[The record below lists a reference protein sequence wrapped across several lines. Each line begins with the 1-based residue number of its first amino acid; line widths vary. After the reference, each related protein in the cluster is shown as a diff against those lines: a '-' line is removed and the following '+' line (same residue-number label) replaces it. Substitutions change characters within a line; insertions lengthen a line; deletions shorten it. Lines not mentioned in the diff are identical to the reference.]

1 MTGSRSIVI
10 APPWQTDRIS
20 PPRTGK
26 RLVVLWSLLVF
37 ALLRGFA
44 VAEWAGSAPGQSV
57 LVTLGALTVAGLL
70 VLAAVRVRAAH
81 PGLGAARA
89 RVRTT
94 LRDRTLRTAFLPQRD
109 PDAAGRPRPRAPGTG
124 IAAA

>member
-1 MTGSRSIVI
+1 M
-10 APPWQTDRIS
+10 
-20 PPRTGK
+20 
-26 RLVVLWSLLVF
+26 LWSLLIF

-70 VLAAVRVRAAH
+70 VLAAVRVRAACR
-81 PGLGAARA
+81 GQRAARA
-89 RVRTT
+89 RIRTT
-94 LRDRTLRTAFLPQRD
+94 LRERTLRTAFLPQRD